1 MGEHHLPRVGVHG
14 KSVVWE
20 VTSTPDEPT
29 IAPLIVTMRAGRQEK
44 MMLTLILKFPSFFR
58 AGSRLVPPDALSYYS
73 VQIKNTVKT
82 NS

>member
-1 MGEHHLPRVGVHG
+1 VGEHHLPRVGVHG

-44 MMLTLILKFPSFFR
+44 MMLTLILSIVFTSDDLVQSSNVTVF
-58 AGSRLVPPDALSYYS
+58 AGG
-73 VQIKNTVKT
+73 K
-82 NS
+82 

>member
-1 MGEHHLPRVGVHG
+1 VGEHNLPRVGVHG

-44 MMLTLILKFPSFFR
+44 MMLTLILSIEFTSEDLVQSRNVTVF
-58 AGSRLVPPDALSYYS
+58 AGG
-73 VQIKNTVKT
+73 K
-82 NS
+82 